1 MKHTIALLAVLVSV
15 ARGYAGMSD
24 LDAIS
29 MIESGGDDRVV
40 GSAGEVSR
48 YQILPRVWRAYT
60 RSRDYQNAWVS
71 REIAREHLGSLLG
84 TFQRETGRVA
94 QDFDLYVLWNAGVP
108 YYRRI
113 GFRPERVAL
122 RIRNRAERFV
132 NIKRV
137 DLPRRRVEPLRL
149 GLAQK

>member
-1 MKHTIALLAVLVSV
+1 MKHIIALLAVSVSV
-15 ARGYAGMSD
+15 LRGHAGMSD

-29 MIESGGDDRVV
+29 MIESGGNDRVV

-48 YQILPRVWRAYT
+48 YQIMPNVWRAYT
-60 RSRDYQNAWVS
+60 ASREYQNAWVS
-71 REIAREHLGSLLG
+71 REIAREHLGYLLA
-84 TFQRETGRVA
+84 TFQHETGRVA

-113 GFRPERVAL
+113 GFRPDRVAI

-132 NIKRV
+132 NLKRV
-137 DLPRRRVEPLRL
+137 DLPRRRADPPRL
-149 GLAQK
+149 AANW